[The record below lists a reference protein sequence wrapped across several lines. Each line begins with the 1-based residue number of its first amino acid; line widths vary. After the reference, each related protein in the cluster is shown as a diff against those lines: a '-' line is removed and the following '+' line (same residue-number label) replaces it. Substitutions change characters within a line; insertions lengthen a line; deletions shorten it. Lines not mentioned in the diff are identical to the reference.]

1 MLIEE
6 DVGDPPS
13 VPISDVNSTLS
24 DVEVAH
30 TTDSSHGFNTDE
42 ESFNIGDHVVV
53 CYKSNKRDRLFVG
66 NIIKKNS
73 NSFQIKFLRKRVAKK
88 QTYFVYP
95 DIEDKQTVK
104 TDDIIKKVRVRDIR
118 RDRFV
123 VSGMDITLIE

>member
-1 MLIEE
+1 M
-6 DVGDPPS
+6 
-13 VPISDVNSTLS
+13 
-24 DVEVAH
+24 
-30 TTDSSHGFNTDE
+30 
-42 ESFNIGDHVVV
+42 
-53 CYKSNKRDRLFVG
+53 G

-104 TDDIIKKVRVRDIR
+104 TDDIIKKLRVRDIR

-123 VSGMDITLIE
+123 VSGMDITVIE